1 MTILILPD
9 LTDAKDAIADCLA
22 ILPTKP
28 LTPASRQQIIDNCVM
43 PITLLIQA
51 VEMAGTAGPIEEE
64 VFIQFI
70 RALYSQVE
78 THARQKYFNDL
89 LHKLTACRR
98 MH

>member
-9 LTDAKDAIADCLA
+9 LADAKDMIADYLA
-22 ILPTKP
+22 TLPTKP
-28 LTPASRQQIIDNCVM
+28 LTPASRQQIIDNCVI

-51 VEMAGTAGPIEEE
+51 VEMVGAAGPVEEE

-78 THARQKYFNDL
+78 TRTRQKYFDDL